1 MKRQK
6 SELSVFGKPYNNYTR
21 WWQIHRKIRNFMYSL
36 RRAWQ
41 RATRGFCSMDW
52 IMFDWYL
59 AALLRDIF
67 EDFAEHHHGYAYGFT
82 SDEWSDFLR
91 EISKY
96 AGEYAKDVDD
106 FPVCVGAIRRVDK
119 ALYKCGDKPRGKE
132 WEEANDY
139 WHKCQMEVKAAQMQ
153 SMRKALE
160 IIKEKYGILWD

>member
-1 MKRQK
+1 MKKQK
-6 SELSVFGKPYNNYTR
+6 SELSVFRKPYTGYTR
-21 WWQIHRKIRNFMYSL
+21 WWQVHKKIRNFIYSL

-41 RATRGFCSMDW
+41 RATRGFCSLDW

-67 EDFAEHHHGYAYGFT
+67 EDFAEHCHGYQYGFT
-82 SDEWSDFLR
+82 PEGWSDFLR

-106 FPVCVGAIRRVDK
+106 YPVCVDAVQRIEDILDK
-119 ALYKCGDKPRGKE
+119 NKDGRKSDEYKA
-132 WEEANDY
+132 ANDY
-139 WHKCQMEVKAAQMQ
+139 WHKCEMEVEAAQMQ
-153 SMRKALE
+153 SMCKALE